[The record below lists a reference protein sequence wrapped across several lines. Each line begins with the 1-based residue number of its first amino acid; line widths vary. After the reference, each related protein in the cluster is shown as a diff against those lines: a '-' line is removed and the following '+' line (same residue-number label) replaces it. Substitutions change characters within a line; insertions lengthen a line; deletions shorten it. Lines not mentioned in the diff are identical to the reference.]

1 MSESPYAH
9 LVGHKLPGATY
20 TLPEYL
26 TWLWHDTV
34 LVEPDKEVAHPSLG
48 YFVGMQGVGLEIG
61 EMFDLMGAT
70 ADSGVMF
77 GETSLDFATT
87 LKPGATYRCEAEI
100 TAVERKQGR
109 RAGVFDK
116 MTFVIQVR
124 DAEGDEPV
132 VTCSNTWVFPRAEEA

>member
-1 MSESPYAH
+1 MSESPYQH

-34 LVEPDKEVAHPSLG
+34 LVPPDPEVAHPSLG
-48 YFVGMQGVGLEIG
+48 YFVGMQGVGLSIQ
-61 EMFDLMGAT
+61 EMFDLMGAD

-77 GETSLDFATT
+77 GETELDFQGT
-87 LKPGATYRCEAEI
+87 LRPGATYDCDAQIVEI
-100 TAVERKQGR
+100 ERKEGK

-116 MTFVIQVR
+116 MTFVIHVN
-124 DAEGDEPV
+124 EHESGEPV
-132 VTCSNTWVFPRAEEA
+132 VTCSNTWIFPRAEA

>member
-9 LVGHKLPGATY
+9 LAGHKLPGATY

-26 TWLWHDTV
+26 TWLWHDTI

-48 YFVGMQGVGLEIG
+48 YFVGMQGVGLSIG

-77 GETSLDFATT
+77 GETSLEFDSV
-87 LKPGATYRCEAEI
+87 LRPGATYACEAEI
-100 TAVERKQGR
+100 VEVERKQGK

-116 MTFVIQVR
+116 MTFRIAVR
-124 DAEGDEPV
+124 DASDDSPV
-132 VTCSNTWVFPRAEEA
+132 VTCTNTWVFPRKEG